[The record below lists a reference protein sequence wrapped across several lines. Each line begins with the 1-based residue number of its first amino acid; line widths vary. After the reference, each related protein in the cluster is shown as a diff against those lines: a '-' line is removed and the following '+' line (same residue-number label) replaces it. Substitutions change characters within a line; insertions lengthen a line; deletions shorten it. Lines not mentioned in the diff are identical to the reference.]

1 LKQERNKKRRALL
14 LTFQEQRVGAD
25 LKESSR
31 HGNPLRSLRHA
42 AISSSTFSPHQTLSL
57 PRSIDRQGSYIRK
70 LEEGKSS
77 RNKRREK
84 QTKNTRGGRAHPN
97 EQRKLQALQ
106 LQIVVQRKKK
116 PRKFL
121 CLNSGT
127 PIIKP

>member
-57 PRSIDRQGSYIRK
+57 SLSLDRSIDREVILGNWRRGNPQGTK
-70 LEEGKSS
+70 EEKNKQKTQEGGEHTLTNKGSS
-77 RNKRREK
+77 RHCNCRLLFKEEK
-84 QTKNTRGGRAHPN
+84 
-97 EQRKLQALQ
+97 
-106 LQIVVQRKKK
+106 
-116 PRKFL
+116 
-121 CLNSGT
+121 NSENFSA
-127 PIIKP
+127 